1 MWEGLRKPTELLVVV
16 VTLLAYGCPRQAIV
30 HASGLDERTVASW
43 RDRAGTPCQGVPQAL
58 SEPGNLDLVHVQADA
73 IRVKGR
79 SMIAWMGLTL
89 MVSTRLW
96 LGGAVS
102 LTPDTTRADRLMCQ
116 VRTCAQA
123 LCAVLVCT
131 AGWAAYPGS
140 IKRAKRRADRRA
152 IWTRTSALADLAR
165 GADRHRAQP
174 DRPKAGDGRHP
185 SGVLGHSRTGTGAF
199 GAFARRKSAHYRVA
213 RTVQR
218 DPA

>member
-1 MWEGLRKPTELLVVV
+1 MWEGLRKPTELMVVV

-43 RDRAGTPCQGVPQAL
+43 RDRAGTHCQGVPQAL
-58 SEPGNLDLVHVQADA
+58 IEPGKLDLVHVQAAA
-73 IRVKGR
+73 IRVQGR

-89 MVSTRLW
+89 MVSTRW
-96 LGGAVS
+96 WRGGAVS

-140 IKRAKRRADRRA
+140 IKRACREQ
-152 IWTRTSALADLAR
+152 I
-165 GADRHRAQP
+165 
-174 DRPKAGDGRHP
+174 AGP
-185 SGVLGHSRTGTGAF
+185 SGRGRPRWQIWPEVPIGTVLNQ
-199 GAFARRKSAHYRVA
+199 
-213 RTVQR
+213 TVQKR
-218 DPA
+218 VMGVTHRVS